1 MLFPK
6 FVKNKSCAENQS
18 ANKEKSKLYK
28 QIIQFFMDIITNT
41 NCIGIALH
49 LLCKDHIKNQHG
61 CQIQAQHPKGSF
73 HLFSQR
79 IGAAEK

>member
-1 MLFPK
+1 
-6 FVKNKSCAENQS
+6 
-18 ANKEKSKLYK
+18 
-28 QIIQFFMDIITNT
+28 MDIITNT

-79 IGAAEK
+79 IGTAEK